1 MADRIFRLELLVG
14 ALLLFGATN
23 AASSADLGSSP
34 PPREEEMSAR
44 RWVLSF
50 TPYGWLV
57 GLNGTSTV
65 KGRTTDVSV
74 DFSQVLD
81 HLDGPPW
88 MSYVEAR
95 NGRFALYND
104 TIYAPLGADASRTKS
119 LGGLSLDATLGA
131 DIELTIIEVGAVYEI
146 AKWWHGG
153 GGGAFARSTAI
164 DLLAGARYWHQ
175 DASINLALTGTL
187 NTAGLSVTGNRAIG
201 RSGGV
206 DWVDP
211 LVGLR
216 LRHQLAPGQEL
227 VLRGDIGGFDVGSQ
241 FSWNVLAAYSWRI
254 GVHNGATYS
263 GLLGYRALSADYEQ
277 GSGATRYEY
286 NATLHGPIVGL
297 TVNF

>member
-1 MADRIFRLELLVG
+1 
-14 ALLLFGATN
+14 
-23 AASSADLGSSP
+23 
-34 PPREEEMSAR
+34 
-44 RWVLSF
+44 
-50 TPYGWLV
+50 
-57 GLNGTSTV
+57 
-65 KGRTTDVSV
+65 
-74 DFSQVLD
+74 
-81 HLDGPPW
+81 

-104 TIYAPLGADASRTKS
+104 TIYAPLGVDASRARS
-119 LGGLSLDATLGA
+119 LGGLSLDAALGV

-153 GGGAFARSTAI
+153 GGSAFVRSTAI

-187 NTAGLSVTGNRAIG
+187 NTAGLSVTGNRAIA